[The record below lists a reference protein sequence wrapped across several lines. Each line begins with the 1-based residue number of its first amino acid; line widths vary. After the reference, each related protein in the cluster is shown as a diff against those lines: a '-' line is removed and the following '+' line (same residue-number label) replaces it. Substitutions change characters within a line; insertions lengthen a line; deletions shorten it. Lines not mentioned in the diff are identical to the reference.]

1 MQPCESP
8 RAHYITPYYPLTNVS
23 IDKLTCIFYYAS
35 IMSGSQPTLILASTS
50 PRRRDLITVFGLT
63 FQFVS
68 VDVDETARANEMPA
82 ELVRRLSRDKAAIGT
97 CDVKVSDAIV
107 VGADTIVSIDD
118 TILGKPKD
126 ADDAVRMLKLL
137 RNRAHVVYSGV
148 TAMHGE
154 KSITEIA
161 TTTVRMRNYP
171 DAEIV
176 KYVATGD
183 PLDKAAAYAIQNGS
197 FRPVE
202 YIEGC
207 FANVMGLPLC
217 HLYRA
222 LKKFGVQVSAPD
234 HACQEYLNI
243 VCFAAEQIL
252 ESVSSKQ

>member
-1 MQPCESP
+1 MP
-8 RAHYITPYYPLTNVS
+8 RYALTNVS
-23 IDKLTCIFYYAS
+23 IDKLFRIFYYAS
-35 IMSGSQPTLILASTS
+35 MTSKSLSTLILASTS
-50 PRRRDLITVFGLT
+50 PRRRELILVLGLAI
-63 FQFVS
+63 QFVS
-68 VDVDETARANEMPA
+68 VDVDESARANESPD
-82 ELVRRLSRDKAAIGT
+82 ELVRRLSRDKATIGWR
-97 CDVKVSDAIV
+97 DAQRPDAIV

-148 TAMHGE
+148 TVRRGNQA
-154 KSITEIA
+154 ITEVA
-161 TTTVRMRNYP
+161 TTTVHMRNYP
-171 DAEIV
+171 DAEIER
-176 KYVATGD
+176 YVATGD

-222 LKKFGVQVSAPD
+222 LKKFDAPVSAPD
-234 HACQEYLNI
+234 RACQEHLNI

-252 ESVSSKQ
+252 EAVGQ